1 MTAVSHVDLLR
12 RVPLFSALTDA
23 QAQAMAAGVSKARYR
38 RGDILMQQGDKSR
51 TLCILLNGRAR
62 VIKRHRNG
70 KEVILATLTQGDCI
84 GEMSVIDNM
93 PHSAS
98 VQAVVQT
105 DVIKL
110 DAASFASCLPE
121 KGSMAEAVLR
131 GLTQRLRR
139 ADRNIA
145 SLALMDVYGRVAK
158 VLLESATRG
167 PDGKWMVQEKISRQ
181 DIANM
186 VGASR
191 EMVSRVMGY
200 LAERDCIVLMEDGGI
215 QIRNHMVNIV

>member
-1 MTAVSHVDLLR
+1 MTVVSHVDLLR
-12 RVPLFSALTDA
+12 RVPLFSSLTE
-23 QAQAMAAGVSKARYR
+23 AQAMSIASGVTKARFR
-38 RGDILMQQGDKSR
+38 RGDTLVKQGEKSR
-51 TLCILLNGRAR
+51 SICILLNGRAR
-62 VIKRHRNG
+62 VIKRHKNG

-84 GEMSVIDNM
+84 GEMSIIDNM

-105 DVIKL
+105 DVLRL
-110 DAASFASCLPE
+110 DASSFAECLPAR
-121 KGSMAEAVLR
+121 GSLADSVLR
-131 GLTQRLRR
+131 ALTQRLRR

-158 VLLESATRG
+158 VLLESATHG
-167 PDGKWMVQEKISRQ
+167 PDGKWLVQEKISRQ

-191 EMVSRVMGY
+191 EMVSRVIGY
-200 LAERDCIVLMEDGGI
+200 LVERDCIVLLEGGGI
-215 QIRNHMVNIV
+215 QIQNRMVNIV